1 MRYLSRLLAAGLL
14 TVGVGSQA
22 AAAPQ
27 ILPYYELDPIVVTA
41 TRTETELSLIGS
53 AVEIIS
59 GEELRSRGAS
69 TLLEALASVPGVV
82 ITRNGPA
89 AGTGSV
95 LLRGAKGE
103 HLLVLVDGVEV
114 NDPLGP
120 VGSFDWNVISA
131 DAIERIEVV
140 KGPQSTLYGSDAIA
154 GVIHIITR
162 RIAESGRT
170 LTLEAGS
177 YGTLNATAGL
187 SGSISGTGYQLEV
200 GRRQLGRVS
209 SASDSYSGNTE
220 EDGWGMW
227 SGAARLNRSLGSGEV
242 TATIRGSRSG
252 FDIDDFGGP
261 FGDDPNNRS
270 WKADLSGTLVYR
282 SAINAGWEQRLLLG
296 GSRTHRWGHD
306 QSDPAHPDEEMNSD
320 FRGRIQTGEWHHT
333 ARLDGH
339 RLAFGVSVERESG
352 SSSYRSSVAGF
363 TYSERVPESSQ
374 WETALYLQDQFGVGA
389 STVTVGGRLD
399 RYTDYGAQ
407 PTYRIALSVPIGGLR
422 ARASLGSGFKAP
434 SIYQRFSPLYGSAE
448 LDAERSTA
456 WDLGVRAPIA
466 GRGYFELG
474 RYRQRVA
481 DLIDFVTD
489 PVTFLGRYEN
499 RGKVD
504 LSGWEASARFAVS
517 ARLGLEGSLTRIE
530 TEDRLSNEPLLRR
543 PEWIITLGVQAA
555 PTDRLSTQIRLRH
568 VGKRDDLDFS
578 SFPAPRIT
586 LAAVTLVEGHL
597 GYRISEALLFR
608 LRMENLTDQS
618 PEWVWG
624 YGSRGRAFYLGVVLN
639 P

>member
-1 MRYLSRLLAAGLL
+1 MSYLSWLLVAGLL

-27 ILPYYELDPIVVTA
+27 IPPYFELDPIVVTA

-53 AVEIIS
+53 AVEIIN
-59 GEELRSRGAS
+59 GDELRSRGAS

-114 NDPLGP
+114 NDPLHPG
-120 VGSFDWNVISA
+120 GSFDWNVIST

-162 RIAESGRT
+162 RIAEPGRM

-177 YGTLNATAGL
+177 YGTLNATASL
-187 SGSISGTGYQLEV
+187 SGSLAGTGYLLDV

-209 SASDSYSGNTE
+209 SASDRYSGNTE
-220 EDGWGMW
+220 PDEWRMW
-227 SGAARLNRSLGSGEV
+227 SGAVRLNRSLGSGEV

-261 FGDDPNNRS
+261 FGDDPNSRS
-270 WKADLSGTLVYR
+270 WKADLSGTIAYR
-282 SAINAGWEQRLLLG
+282 SDINAGWEQRLLLG
-296 GSRTHRWGHD
+296 GSRTHRWGRD
-306 QSDPAHPDEEMNSD
+306 PSDSAHPDEESNSD
-320 FRGRIQTGEWHHT
+320 FRGRIQTGEWHHA
-333 ARLDGH
+333 ARLGRH
-339 RLAFGVSVERESG
+339 RLAFGASVERESG
-352 SSSYRSSVAGF
+352 SSSYRSSIAGF
-363 TYSERVPESSQ
+363 TYAERVPESSQ

-389 STVTVGGRLD
+389 STVTAGGRLD
-399 RYTDYGAQ
+399 RYTDYGVQ
-407 PTYRIALSVPIGGLR
+407 PTFRLALSVPIGGLR

-434 SIYQRFSPLYGSAE
+434 SIYQRFSPLYGSADLE
-448 LDAERSTA
+448 AERSTA
-456 WDLGVRAPIA
+456 WDLGVRLPIA
-466 GRGYFELG
+466 GRGQLELG
-474 RYRQRVA
+474 RYGQRVS

-489 PVTFLGRYEN
+489 PVTFLGRYAN
-499 RGKVD
+499 RGKVN

-543 PEWIITLGVQAA
+543 PERIVTLGVQVA
-555 PTDRLSTQIRLRH
+555 PTDRLSALIRLRH
-568 VGKRDDLDFS
+568 VGKRDDRDFS
-578 SFPAPRIT
+578 SFPARRIT
-586 LAAVTLVEGHL
+586 LEAVTLVEGHL
-597 GYRISEALLFR
+597 GYRVSDTLLLR

-624 YGSRGRAFYLGVVLN
+624 YGSRGRALYLGVVLN